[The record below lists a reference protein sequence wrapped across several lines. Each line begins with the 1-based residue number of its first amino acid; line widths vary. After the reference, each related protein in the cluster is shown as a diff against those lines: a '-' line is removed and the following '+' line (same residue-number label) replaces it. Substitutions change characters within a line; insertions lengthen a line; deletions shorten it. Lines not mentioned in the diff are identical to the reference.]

1 MIVLLFLGLACR
13 REQPPDAYGN
23 VEATEVVVSAESS
36 GKIEAFSPRDGDHL
50 VAGAIVGRIETT
62 QQTLERDQVGAQ
74 RAVTASRLDEI
85 AQQIDSLEVQ
95 RRIAGRAYERTR
107 RLYAKQA
114 ATAQQLDQTE
124 RDYRV
129 LGEQIEAAR
138 AQTQTIRRE
147 VAAAEA
153 RVAQVSQR
161 IEKGEIVNPIN
172 GVVLATYARA
182 GEVAQTGQPLYRIAN
197 LENMEVRAYI
207 TEEQLAT
214 TRVGQQVQ
222 VTVDVGEKQRKAVPG
237 TVTWISP
244 DAEFT
249 PTPIQTREE
258 RTDLVYAIKI
268 RVSNPGGLLKIGMPA
283 DVELGASNNPSSA
296 FGTFSPHGGEKG
308 ARKEPPL
315 ESLLPAHGEKVP
327 KADEGRSA

>member
-1 MIVLLFLGLACR
+1 MRSRMIVLLLLALACR

-36 GKIEAFSPRDGDHL
+36 GRIEAFSPRDGDHL

-85 AQQIDSLEVQ
+85 AQQIDALEVQ

-129 LGEQIEAAR
+129 LGEQIQVAR

-153 RVAQVSQR
+153 RVAQVSQK

-222 VTVDVGEKQRKAVPG
+222 VTVDVGEKQRKTVAG

-268 RVSNPGGLLKIGMPA
+268 RVGNPNGILKIGMPA
-283 DVELGASNNPSSA
+283 DVEL
-296 FGTFSPHGGEKG
+296 
-308 ARKEPPL
+308 
-315 ESLLPAHGEKVP
+315 
-327 KADEGRSA
+327 

>member
-1 MIVLLFLGLACR
+1 MRSRMIVLLLLALACR

-36 GKIEAFSPRDGDHL
+36 GRIEAFSPRDGDHL

-85 AQQIDSLEVQ
+85 AQQIDALEVQ

-129 LGEQIEAAR
+129 LGEQIQVAR

-153 RVAQVSQR
+153 RVAQVSQK
-161 IEKGEIVNPIN
+161 IEKGEIVNPIT

-222 VTVDVGEKQRKAVPG
+222 VTVDVGEKQRKTVAG

-268 RVSNPGGLLKIGMPA
+268 RVGNPNGILKIGMPA
-283 DVELGASNNPSSA
+283 DVEL
-296 FGTFSPHGGEKG
+296 
-308 ARKEPPL
+308 
-315 ESLLPAHGEKVP
+315 
-327 KADEGRSA
+327 

>member
-1 MIVLLFLGLACR
+1 MRSRMIVLLLLVMACR
-13 REQPPDAYGN
+13 REQQPDAYGN

-36 GKIEAFSPRDGDHL
+36 GRIESFSPRDGDHL
-50 VAGAIVGRIETT
+50 AAGAIVGRIETT
-62 QQTLERDQVGAQ
+62 QQTLERDTLGAQ
-74 RAVTASRLDEI
+74 RTVAASRLDEI

-147 VAAAEA
+147 VTAAEA

-161 IEKGEIVNPIN
+161 IEKGEIVNPIT

-197 LENMEVRAYI
+197 LGTMEVRAYI
-207 TEEQLAT
+207 TEGQLAT

-222 VTVDVGEKQRKAVPG
+222 VTVDGGVVPG

-258 RTDLVYAIKI
+258 RADLVYAIKI
-268 RVSNPGGLLKIGMPA
+268 RVANPNGILKIGMPA
-283 DVELGASNNPSSA
+283 DVDL
-296 FGTFSPHGGEKG
+296 
-308 ARKEPPL
+308 
-315 ESLLPAHGEKVP
+315 
-327 KADEGRSA
+327 